1 VGRVFESPQARSN
14 FTNAG
19 RTGAMFLAKRFLM
32 FLLTTLVAGLF
43 PVRRANLRNPIRA
56 LRIEQ
61 FDRIID
67 RRGFRMIRRVCFR
80 QGKDLAENLRQTLRS
95 LAWHSHQFPD
105 AANVKLC
112 LLLRF
117 SFRLMFAPLGHGSIP
132 VQWHDNAE
140 PGQSELGCR
149 DSTGRVFE

>member
-1 VGRVFESPQARSN
+1 
-14 FTNAG
+14 
-19 RTGAMFLAKRFLM
+19 MFLAKRFLM
-32 FLLTTLVAGLF
+32 FLLTTLVARLF
-43 PVRRANLRNPIRA
+43 PVRRANLRDPLRA

-61 FDRIID
+61 LDRIID
-67 RRGFRMIRRVCFR
+67 RRGFRMIRPVCLR
-80 QGKDLAENLRQTLRS
+80 QGKNLAENLRQTLRS
-95 LAWHSHQFPD
+95 LPWDSHQFPD
-105 AANVKLC
+105 VANVKLC
-112 LLLRF
+112 LILRF